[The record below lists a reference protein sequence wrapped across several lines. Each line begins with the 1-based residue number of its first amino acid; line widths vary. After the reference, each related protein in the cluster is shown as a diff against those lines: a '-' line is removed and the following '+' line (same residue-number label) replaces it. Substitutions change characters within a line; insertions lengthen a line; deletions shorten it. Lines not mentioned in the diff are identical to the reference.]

1 MRAAIFDLD
10 GCVSCDCRRRPFLPA
25 EGSEDG
31 AYHVYHQGLAND
43 EAKNIGLIYTHIV
56 RGDHL
61 LFITARPERYIGD
74 TLAWLKEIIGQPDR
88 FALLMRPNG
97 DRRPSAQ
104 LKVDLLLEWLRD
116 AKASAADVV
125 AAYDDRRDVLDAYA
139 AFGIPKERLH
149 HITCCEPEEEPRDP
163 VVFSHKPQTADEIL
177 TAMAA
182 TYKERNAVYGDNF
195 RTVAPT
201 IAALFPKGV
210 PSELVT
216 TDRWHLFEL
225 IIVKLSRFAQSNL
238 THTDSIHDA
247 GVYAAMIEADI
258 SAWQPTEEKKNG

>member
-1 MRAAIFDLD
+1 MRVAVFDLD
-10 GCVSCDCRRRPFLPA
+10 GCVSCDCRRRKFLPA
-25 EGSEDG
+25 EGSSDS
-31 AYHVYHQGLAND
+31 AYNMYHQGLAND
-43 EAKNIGLIYTHIV
+43 EAKNVGMILGHIS

-74 TLAWLKEIIGQPDR
+74 TLFWLKEIIGQPDR
-88 FALLMRPNG
+88 FTLLMRPNG
-97 DRRPSAQ
+97 DSRPSAQ
-104 LKVDLLLEWLRD
+104 LKVDWLRFWLRD
-116 AKASAADVV
+116 AKASVKDVV
-125 AAYDDRRDVLDAYA
+125 AAYDDRRDVLEAYA

-149 HITCCEPEEEPRDP
+149 HLTCCEQEEEPRAP
-163 VVFSHKPQTADEIL
+163 AASSHKPRTADEIL

-182 TYKERNAVYGDNF
+182 TYRERNAVYGDNF

-201 IAALFPKGV
+201 IAALFPNGV

-258 SAWQPTEEKKNG
+258 SAWQPDGGEK